1 MQFCKSK
8 LRIESKRWNLVSE
21 NASKPC
27 KQYIH
32 IPLAPLEYKML
43 MLGIQTT
50 YPTNFH
56 RKVLP
61 PDRMN
66 LNDNLAKFDIL
77 VNLEIPLRNL
87 AFFLFL
93 HKKTIT

>member
-1 MQFCKSK
+1 
-8 LRIESKRWNLVSE
+8 
-21 NASKPC
+21 
-27 KQYIH
+27 
-32 IPLAPLEYKML
+32 ML

-93 HKKTIT
+93 HKKKTIT